1 MANKTVLTKKFR
13 LMLAVTA
20 VTVAIG
26 ISGCTIPVG
35 TGEHHDENGVTT
47 SRGEH
52 ERDGGSGDGEDSEH
66 ASASDGEES
75 GNTLT
80 LTERYDTVR
89 KGTRLVLAY
98 DAQNNAF
105 NGTVENI
112 TSSTL
117 QHVRVEVHL
126 SNGVELGPT
135 TPVDLAPGQKVDVT
149 LLATA
154 QAFDGW
160 TPHAEVGPGTGGEA
174 GEHGS
179 GGEDGEDGGNGGGED
194 SEHASASDGEESGN
208 TLTLTE
214 QYDTVRKGARLV
226 LVYDAESNAFNGT
239 VENTTDST
247 LQQVRVEVHLS
258 NGVELGPT
266 TPVDLAPGQIVDVTL
281 PATAEAF
288 DGWTTHAEVGPG
300 TGGEAGEHG
309 SGGEGGED
317 GEHGSDG
324 EEGGE
329 NNSGG

>member
-52 ERDGGSGDGEDSEH
+52 EREGGNGDGEDSER

-89 KGTRLVLAY
+89 
-98 DAQNNAF
+98 N
-105 NGTVENI
+105 
-112 TSSTL
+112 
-117 QHVRVEVHL
+117 
-126 SNGVELGPT
+126 
-135 TPVDLAPGQKVDVT
+135 
-149 LLATA
+149 
-154 QAFDGW
+154 
-160 TPHAEVGPGTGGEA
+160 
-174 GEHGS
+174 
-179 GGEDGEDGGNGGGED
+179 
-194 SEHASASDGEESGN
+194 
-208 TLTLTE
+208 
-214 QYDTVRKGARLV
+214 GARLI

-288 DGWTTHAEVGPG
+288 DGWTPHAEVGPG

-309 SGGEGGED
+309 PGGEGGED

>member
-52 ERDGGSGDGEDSEH
+52 EREGGNGDGEDSEH
-66 ASASDGEES
+66 G
-75 GNTLT
+75 
-80 LTERYDTVR
+80 
-89 KGTRLVLAY
+89 
-98 DAQNNAF
+98 
-105 NGTVENI
+105 
-112 TSSTL
+112 
-117 QHVRVEVHL
+117 
-126 SNGVELGPT
+126 
-135 TPVDLAPGQKVDVT
+135 
-149 LLATA
+149 
-154 QAFDGW
+154 
-160 TPHAEVGPGTGGEA
+160 
-174 GEHGS
+174 
-179 GGEDGEDGGNGGGED
+179 
-194 SEHASASDGEESGN
+194 SASDGEESGN

-309 SGGEGGED
+309 SGGENSED
-317 GEHGSDG
+317 GEDG

>member
-52 ERDGGSGDGEDSEH
+52 EREGGNGDGEDSEH

-149 LLATA
+149 LPATA

-179 GGEDGEDGGNGGGED
+179 GGEDGEDGGNGDGED

-214 QYDTVRKGARLV
+214 RYDTVRKAPGW
-226 LVYDAESNAFNGT
+226 SW
-239 VENTTDST
+239 
-247 LQQVRVEVHLS
+247 
-258 NGVELGPT
+258 PT
-266 TPVDLAPGQIVDVTL
+266 TPR
-281 PATAEAF
+281 ATPLTAQWKTSLTVPCSKFGLRFTCRMESSS
-288 DGWTTHAEVGPG
+288 DRQRRLTSLLVKKWMLLSPQQPNRL
-300 TGGEAGEHG
+300 TGGRPTLK
-309 SGGEGGED
+309 
-317 GEHGSDG
+317 
-324 EEGGE
+324 
-329 NNSGG
+329 